1 MATIT
6 RETVEAVFKYKK
18 KYPEMTMVELA
29 VLCKTSAASTTNIL
43 NGMYNHLLE
52 DTKKEEKKDVITS
65 DIPYEE
71 YKKLV
76 TCELAIDEIFGKST
90 KSTTRDDELFVDYR
104 WLSAVLKRYFPE
116 KFAERLKPISETED

>member
-18 KYPEMTMVELA
+18 KYPEMTMEELA
-29 VLCKTSAASTTNIL
+29 VLCKTSSSSVSNIM
-43 NGMYNHLLE
+43 NGVYNHLLE
-52 DTKKEEKKDVITS
+52 DTKKEEKKGVVSS

-76 TCELAIDEIFGKST
+76 ACELAIDEIFGRSLI
-90 KSTTRDDELFVDYR
+90 SINDEDELFIDYKY
-104 WLSAVLKRYFPE
+104 LFGVLKRYFPE
-116 KFAERLKPISETED
+116 KYADRVKQLSDIE

>member
-52 DTKKEEKKDVITS
+52 DTKKEEKRMLSLLTFLTKN
-65 DIPYEE
+65 
-71 YKKLV
+71 
-76 TCELAIDEIFGKST
+76 T
-90 KSTTRDDELFVDYR
+90 KSL
-104 WLSAVLKRYFPE
+104 
-116 KFAERLKPISETED
+116 

>member
-18 KYPEMTMVELA
+18 KYPEMTMEELA
-29 VLCKTSAASTTNIL
+29 VLCKTSSSSVSNIM

-52 DTKKEEKKDVITS
+52 DTKKEEKKGVVSS

-76 TCELAIDEIFGKST
+76 ACELAIDEIFGKSII
-90 KSTTRDDELFVDYR
+90 SINDEDELFIDYKY
-104 WLSAVLKRYFPE
+104 LFGVLKRYFPE
-116 KFAERLKPISETED
+116 KYADRVKQLSDIK